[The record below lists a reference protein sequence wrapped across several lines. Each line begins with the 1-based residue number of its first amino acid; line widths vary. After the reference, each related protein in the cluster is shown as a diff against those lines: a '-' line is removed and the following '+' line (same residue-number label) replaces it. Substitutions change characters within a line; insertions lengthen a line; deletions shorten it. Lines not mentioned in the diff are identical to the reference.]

1 MSRSRFLAVGIA
13 AVCVLALVG
22 CSMTPTMPTPETEA
36 TLPSDYTQAAPDSV
50 GADTLLPTAA
60 ADTARY
66 DATRWW
72 TDFRDPTLNALID
85 TALADNL
92 TLAAA
97 RARLEELQ
105 AQYRIARAP
114 LFPSADA
121 SGSVSRQSQPANTGI
136 GGAIGDGG
144 DDSDGGPSPQP
155 TIDRFEFT
163 DYSASLGLSYEIDF
177 WGRVRSQ
184 KNAALSEFFATQAD
198 LHSTRLAIISQ
209 TISTYFQVVTL
220 AEQVRL
226 AQQNVD
232 LLQERRDITRD
243 RYNRGLATSFE
254 LYSVRQQYE
263 QARANQPDLTS
274 QFYDAR
280 SRLAV
285 LLGRFAG
292 QERALLA
299 NAGLDSLRLD
309 AIPAGVPSDVLR
321 QRPDVMATAARLE
334 ATRQQIGA
342 ARASV
347 LPTVSLT
354 GQGGLQSSSLEN
366 LFDPG
371 QWFTS
376 FMASLAQ
383 PLFRGGQLWAGID
396 ASKARYEQQLATY
409 EETLLTAFQE
419 VKASL
424 VAYEQQQQRY
434 RRVADQLAAARASAQ
449 NQQRRYER
457 GIGDYLALLD
467 AEQNLTQV
475 RQRFATARQAV
486 IEARLAVHRALGG
499 EWTATPAPEDPRLF
513 Q

>member
-1 MSRSRFLAVGIA
+1 MAPFPRIA
-13 AVCVLALVG
+13 ALVTGLLTLVG

-36 TLPSDYTQAAPDSV
+36 SLPSDYAQAAPDSLA
-50 GADTLLPTAA
+50 ADTLLPTTA

-105 AQYRIARAP
+105 AQYQIARAP

-136 GGAIGDGG
+136 GGAIGGGEDGSG
-144 DDSDGGPSPQP
+144 ENGPPQP

-163 DYSASLGLSYEIDF
+163 DYSVSLGLSYELDF
-177 WGRVRSQ
+177 WGRIRSQ
-184 KNAALSEFFATQAD
+184 KNAALSEFFATRAD
-198 LHSTRLAIISQ
+198 LHGTRLAIVSQ

-226 AQQNVD
+226 AEQNVE

-243 RYNRGLATSFE
+243 RYNRGLASSFE

-263 QARANQPDLTS
+263 QARANQPELAS
-274 QFYDAR
+274 QLYDAR

-292 QERALLA
+292 QERALLPDGA
-299 NAGLDSLRLD
+299 VDTLGFPP
-309 AIPAGVPSDVLR
+309 IPAGVPSDVLR
-321 QRPDVMATAARLE
+321 QRPDVMAAAARLE
-334 ATRQQIGA
+334 ATRQRIGV

-347 LPTVSLT
+347 LPSVTLT
-354 GQGGLQSSSLEN
+354 GQGGLQSSSLDN

-434 RRVADQLAAARASAQ
+434 QRVADQLAAARASAR

-457 GIGDYLALLD
+457 GIGDYLVLLD

-475 RQRFATARQAV
+475 RQRFASARRAV
-486 IEARLAVHRALGG
+486 VEARLAVHRALGG
-499 EWTATPAPEDPRLF
+499 DWTSTPAPEDPRLF

>member
-1 MSRSRFLAVGIA
+1 
-13 AVCVLALVG
+13 
-22 CSMTPTMPTPETEA
+22 MTPTLPTPETEA
-36 TLPSDYTQAAPDSV
+36 SLPANYAQAAPDSLA
-50 GADTLLPTAA
+50 ADTLLPMTAT
-60 ADTARY
+60 DTARY
-66 DATRWW
+66 RATRWW
-72 TDFRDPTLNALID
+72 TDFRDPTLTALID
-85 TALADNL
+85 TALAGNL

-105 AQYRIARAP
+105 AQYQIARAP
-114 LFPSADA
+114 LFPSADV

-136 GGAIGDGG
+136 GGAIGGDGDGSGGG
-144 DDSDGGPSPQP
+144 DPSQRVAP
-155 TIDRFEFT
+155 DRFEFT
-163 DYSASLGLSYEIDF
+163 DYSVSLGLSYEIDF
-177 WGRVRSQ
+177 WGRIRSQ

-198 LHSTRLAIISQ
+198 LHGTRLAIVSQ

-226 AQQNVD
+226 AKQNVE
-232 LLQERRDITRD
+232 LLRERRDLTRD

-263 QARANQPDLTS
+263 QARADQPELAS
-274 QFYDAR
+274 EFYDAR

-292 QERALLA
+292 QERALLPDMA
-299 NAGLDSLRLD
+299 VDTLRFDPIPGGL
-309 AIPAGVPSDVLR
+309 PSDVLR
-321 QRPDVMATAARLE
+321 QRPDVMAAAARLE
-334 ATRQQIGA
+334 ATRQRIGV

-347 LPTVSLT
+347 LPSVTLT

-424 VAYEQQQQRY
+424 VAYQQQQQRY

-475 RQRFATARQAV
+475 RQRFASARRAV
-486 IEARLAVHRALGG
+486 VEARLAVHRALGG
-499 EWTATPAPEDPRLF
+499 DWTATPAPEDPRLF